1 MKKLMILSLS
11 SELLS
16 NSVQTVVL
24 ANKSDTYVHMEKT
37 SP

>member
-1 MKKLMILSLS
+1 MKTLMILSLS
-11 SELLS
+11 SVLLS

-24 ANKSDTYVHMEKT
+24 ANESDTYVHTEKT

>member
-1 MKKLMILSLS
+1 MKKLMILSLN

-24 ANKSDTYVHMEKT
+24 ANKSNTYVHTEKT